1 MNRTNYGGIRKCYE
15 ISTLHAERL
24 AVGTDGKAYITLD
37 LYFTFHKLLLKTRV
51 SLMDLYA
58 TLQSLKG
65 PYLHILVQDM
75 DTIKMPPKSIHEG
88 TNICL
93 YTVDCHKCKTR
104 SSFFSW
110 ISKAMDFPGYFG
122 RNWDALNDCLGD
134 IDWLSKYEGW
144 ALLFLNAEQLLCKE
158 KPDEFKTL
166 VEILDGNG
174 KEWSVSRCYD
184 RIQIVDPKP
193 FHFIFHID
201 PANEDSFMNRLSQA
215 TEKLSG
221 SNFWDRIP

>member
-1 MNRTNYGGIRKCYE
+1 MNRTNHVGIRKCYE

-88 TNICL
+88 TKYVSIPL
-93 YTVDCHKCKTR
+93 IAISAKHVPP
-104 SSFFSW
+104 FSVGYQKLW
-110 ISKAMDFPGYFG
+110 IS
-122 RNWDALNDCLGD
+122 
-134 IDWLSKYEGW
+134 
-144 ALLFLNAEQLLCKE
+144 QV
-158 KPDEFKTL
+158 T
-166 VEILDGNG
+166 
-174 KEWSVSRCYD
+174 SV
-184 RIQIVDPKP
+184 VTG
-193 FHFIFHID
+193 
-201 PANEDSFMNRLSQA
+201 ML
-215 TEKLSG
+215 
-221 SNFWDRIP
+221 